1 MKKVLL
7 VFPGMRIKNDEG
19 SKHRLN
25 CHVNEYKK
33 RGYEVDVLAFCKDA
47 KFSCDSKYLNPNAN
61 WIIRPHL
68 LPMAKSLFFAKCLIV
83 YYKLITTL
91 HSWYKKYDVIQME
104 LFGTQSCLCRKSSI
118 YITDVHGDSVY
129 ETREMG
135 RLQPWV
141 ADYFVEIQKDF
152 VKHSDLCI
160 FVSENLRRQIEINT
174 NAKEKDY
181 ALISCG
187 IDIKRFE
194 TVEKATIEGLDLS
207 QRIVLGYCGGFNGWQ
222 NFDAMIDLA
231 IRLHNMDK
239 RVFLLAFSNGNVE
252 PFKEKLSQLGKNN
265 YYIKGLPPKEVPSHL
280 KLMDA
285 GLLLRSDLILNRV
298 SSPTKICE
306 YLAAGVPLICTQYS
320 GDYARSVVNRENGF
334 IGVEPVFTDAE
345 VVELLVWL
353 KEVKENRQAVASK
366 CIASVKDRT
375 FEAEFNALEN
385 KIKAN
390 YN

>member
-1 MKKVLL
+1 MKKKVLL

-33 RGYEVDVLAFCKDA
+33 RGYDVDVLAICKDV
-47 KFSCDSKYLNPNAN
+47 KFGCDSKYLNPNAN
-61 WIIRPHL
+61 WIIRPYL
-68 LPMAKSLFFAKCLIV
+68 FPFAKHIFFAKCLIV
-83 YYKLITTL
+83 YLKIITAIHT
-91 HSWYKKYDVIQME
+91 WIKKYDVVQME
-104 LFGTQSCLCRKSSI
+104 LWGTQSCLCRKSSF

-129 ETREMG
+129 ELREMG
-135 RLQPWV
+135 KLQPWV

-174 NAKEKDY
+174 NEKEKDY

-187 IDIKRFE
+187 VDIKRFE
-194 TVEKATIEGLDLS
+194 TAEKATIDGLDLS
-207 QRIVLGYCGGFNGWQ
+207 QRIVLGYCGGFHGWQ
-222 NFDAMIDLA
+222 NFEAMIDLA

-239 RVFLLAFSNGNVE
+239 RVFLLVFSNGNVE
-252 PFKEKLSQLGKNN
+252 PFNEKLSMLGKEN
-265 YYIKGLPPKEVPSHL
+265 YFIKGLPSKEVPSHL

-306 YLAAGVPLICTQYS
+306 YLAAGVPLVCTQYS
-320 GDYARSVVNRENGF
+320 GDYDRSVVHKENGF
-334 IGVEPVFTDAE
+334 VGAEPVFTDEE
-345 VVELLVWL
+345 VKDLLVWL
-353 KEVKENRQAVASK
+353 KGVKNSRQSFASK
-366 CIASVKDRT
+366 CITSVKNRT
-375 FEAEFNALEN
+375 FEAEFDTLIAKVECN
-385 KIKAN
+385 
-390 YN
+390 

>member
-1 MKKVLL
+1 
-7 VFPGMRIKNDEG
+7 MRIKNDEG

-61 WIIRPHL
+61 WIIRPYL
-68 LPMAKSLFFAKCLIV
+68 FPLAKNIFFAKCLTAYLKI
-83 YYKLITTL
+83 ITAIHT
-91 HSWYKKYDVIQME
+91 WIKKYDVVQME
-104 LFGTQSCLCRKSSI
+104 LWGTRSSLCRKSSL
-118 YITDVHGDSVY
+118 YITDVHGDIVY
-129 ETREMG
+129 ELREMG
-135 RLQPWV
+135 KLPSWV

-174 NAKEKDY
+174 NEKEKDY

-187 IDIKRFE
+187 VDIKRFE
-194 TVEKATIEGLDLS
+194 SAEKANIDGLDLS
-207 QRIVLGYCGGFNGWQ
+207 QRIVLGYCGGFHGWQ

-231 IRLHNMDK
+231 IRLHSMDN

-252 PFKEKLSQLGKNN
+252 PFNEKLSRLGKEN
-265 YYIKGLPPKEVPSHL
+265 YFIKGLPSKEVPSHL

-306 YLAAGVPLICTQYS
+306 YLAAGVPLVCTQYS
-320 GDYARSVVNRENGF
+320 GDYARSVVHKENGF
-334 IGVEPVFTDAE
+334 VGAEPVFTEKEDE
-345 VVELLVWL
+345 ELLSWL
-353 KEVKENRQAVASK
+353 KYVKENRHEVSRN
-366 CIASVKDRT
+366 CMASVKDRT
-375 FEAEFNALEN
+375 FEAEFNTLGMKIEEN
-385 KIKAN
+385 NKK
-390 YN
+390 